1 MNRIF
6 TRFKIVTSVLGFL
19 LISIYSNRLKAQCTN
34 TASFGTNAA
43 PGVGVTTLYGTTCL
57 NEYNTL
63 TAAVAG
69 VTYVST
75 HPATALNTYVTVRS
89 GSSNGAVVAHGFSPL
104 MWTAAVAGNH
114 YIHYN
119 TNAACGATCSNNL
132 ATRIS
137 RITPVTTCSSTFT
150 DAGGGSDYAS
160 SKTDVWVFYP
170 ANPGEKVRVTF
181 TAFAT
186 ENNFDGLMIYNGNSN
201 LSPLITSGLGVG
213 SNSATCPAGSWRGGG
228 SPGTITSTA
237 PDGSL
242 TFVFMSDGAT
252 TAAGW
257 SANVTCFSPCAT
269 VAGTSSS
276 SITNSCGS
284 TNTTLSLTGEGAGTI
299 QWQQSTDG
307 GSNWSNIVGATT
319 DPYVHNTSVSTM
331 YRAAV
336 TNGCTTYSATS
347 SITMNCI
354 ITHPSSGTTSTTIQC
369 GAGTYTYY
377 DPGGTGNY
385 NNDQLGTL
393 TINPSSVG
401 QMVQI
406 NFGAGAWFVEDCGGA
421 GCDCDWLKIYNG
433 TTTAAPLIG
442 TYCNGNVPGVITSTT
457 GSLTIVFDS
466 DPGTVG
472 SGWVASVT
480 CFTPCATVAGTSSS
494 SLGQACAATNTTLS
508 LAGEGA
514 GTIQWQQSTDGG
526 ANWSNIVGATTDPY
540 VFNVTVSTMFRA
552 AVTSG
557 CTSYSTT
564 SSTTISCDITHPAS
578 GFVSTTIQCGSSY
591 TYRDPGITS
600 DYSNDQ
606 NGLITLCP
614 STPGQYINVNFTA
627 FNTQASNDLLYVF
640 DGNNAGDEI
649 LGVYS
654 GNGTLSGNVKA
665 TSSNTSGCLSFRF
678 ASNGSTVAS
687 GWQATVTCNA
697 TPSATVPSSDY
708 QDCQGAYNICSG
720 GVFTAGTNNF
730 GMNELPYQWNSCL
743 GIGTQQGENESVW
756 AVFSPATSGTIGFSI
771 TPTTAAD
778 YDWAIW
784 GPYSS
789 LQCPAF
795 TNDDPIRCSSTS
807 LAGTG
812 GGGTTGLI
820 APAVDVIE
828 QNGEYG
834 GGANENGK
842 LRPLDVLAG
851 EIYIMM
857 LDNWS
862 ANTTP
867 FTLTWNLTN
876 GATLDCTPPLPV
888 TMASINNTCKDG
900 YTLMEWTTAS
910 EVNNDYFAIERSDQ
924 KFEFYEIG
932 RVRGAGN
939 SNNSL
944 GYSFID
950 PMFNNQTTYYRIKQV
965 DYNGEFTYHR
975 IVASNCYKTE
985 FDVNNEQLTS
995 NSLDLNVNSFQ
1006 KENVTIYLYD
1016 VHGKLIT
1023 ESFQTLTQGNNKIN
1037 LTNFNINSGI
1047 YMLNIVGEVHHYQTK
1062 LFRK

>member
-331 YRAAV
+331 
-336 TNGCTTYSATS
+336 
-347 SITMNCI
+347 
-354 ITHPSSGTTSTTIQC
+354 
-369 GAGTYTYY
+369 
-377 DPGGTGNY
+377 
-385 NNDQLGTL
+385 
-393 TINPSSVG
+393 
-401 QMVQI
+401 
-406 NFGAGAWFVEDCGGA
+406 
-421 GCDCDWLKIYNG
+421 
-433 TTTAAPLIG
+433 
-442 TYCNGNVPGVITSTT
+442 
-457 GSLTIVFDS
+457 
-466 DPGTVG
+466 
-472 SGWVASVT
+472 
-480 CFTPCATVAGTSSS
+480 
-494 SLGQACAATNTTLS
+494 
-508 LAGEGA
+508 
-514 GTIQWQQSTDGG
+514 
-526 ANWSNIVGATTDPY
+526 
-540 VFNVTVSTMFRA
+540 
-552 AVTSG
+552 
-557 CTSYSTT
+557 
-564 SSTTISCDITHPAS
+564 
-578 GFVSTTIQCGSSY
+578 
-591 TYRDPGITS
+591 
-600 DYSNDQ
+600 
-606 NGLITLCP
+606 
-614 STPGQYINVNFTA
+614 
-627 FNTQASNDLLYVF
+627 
-640 DGNNAGDEI
+640 
-649 LGVYS
+649 
-654 GNGTLSGNVKA
+654 
-665 TSSNTSGCLSFRF
+665 
-678 ASNGSTVAS
+678 
-687 GWQATVTCNA
+687 
-697 TPSATVPSSDY
+697 
-708 QDCQGAYNICSG
+708 
-720 GVFTAGTNNF
+720 
-730 GMNELPYQWNSCL
+730 
-743 GIGTQQGENESVW
+743 
-756 AVFSPATSGTIGFSI
+756 
-771 TPTTAAD
+771 
-778 YDWAIW
+778 
-784 GPYSS
+784 
-789 LQCPAF
+789 
-795 TNDDPIRCSSTS
+795 
-807 LAGTG
+807 
-812 GGGTTGLI
+812 
-820 APAVDVIE
+820 
-828 QNGEYG
+828 
-834 GGANENGK
+834 
-842 LRPLDVLAG
+842 
-851 EIYIMM
+851 
-857 LDNWS
+857 
-862 ANTTP
+862 
-867 FTLTWNLTN
+867 
-876 GATLDCTPPLPV
+876 
-888 TMASINNTCKDG
+888 
-900 YTLMEWTTAS
+900 
-910 EVNNDYFAIERSDQ
+910 
-924 KFEFYEIG
+924 
-932 RVRGAGN
+932 
-939 SNNSL
+939 
-944 GYSFID
+944 
-950 PMFNNQTTYYRIKQV
+950 
-965 DYNGEFTYHR
+965 
-975 IVASNCYKTE
+975 
-985 FDVNNEQLTS
+985 
-995 NSLDLNVNSFQ
+995 
-1006 KENVTIYLYD
+1006 
-1016 VHGKLIT
+1016 
-1023 ESFQTLTQGNNKIN
+1023 
-1037 LTNFNINSGI
+1037 
-1047 YMLNIVGEVHHYQTK
+1047 
-1062 LFRK
+1062 